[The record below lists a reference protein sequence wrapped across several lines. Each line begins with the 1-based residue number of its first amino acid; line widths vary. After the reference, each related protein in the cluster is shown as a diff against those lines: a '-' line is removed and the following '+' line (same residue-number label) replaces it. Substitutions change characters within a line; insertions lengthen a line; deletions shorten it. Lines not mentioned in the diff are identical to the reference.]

1 MVVEGKVTALF
12 DSFPNEFSTDFK
24 RTAETRFSQAAQ
36 IAFNES
42 ENDFKRAWQW
52 VKDIFRGSKYKIL
65 ELAKKIEMRGS
76 SLVLA

>member
-42 ENDFKRAWQW
+42 ENVFKRAWQGQRY
-52 VKDIFRGSKYKIL
+52 IQRI
-65 ELAKKIEMRGS
+65 
-76 SLVLA
+76 

>member
-42 ENDFKRAWQW
+42 ENVFKRA
-52 VKDIFRGSKYKIL
+52 
-65 ELAKKIEMRGS
+65 
-76 SLVLA
+76 